1 MHRTTAV
8 AGIVALALA
17 AACTPETE
25 RSDAGDMNA
34 AEQVPAATPTPDSA
48 TATATVRTADG
59 RELGTVSLT
68 ERGSGIAISGRLA
81 GLPPGEHA
89 IHLHMTGQ
97 CDGPTFKS
105 AGSHWNPAERQH
117 GSANPQGP
125 HAGDLPNFTVGR
137 DSAGT
142 VEGTTAAG
150 RLTGETPLLDA
161 DGAAVVVHSG
171 ADDYQSQPSGNAGD
185 PIACGA
191 VEATGAAPM
200 ESASR

>member
-1 MHRTTAV
+1 MHSMTAV

-17 AACTPETE
+17 SACTPESE
-25 RSDAGDMNA
+25 RTDAGDANA
-34 AEQVPAATPTPDSA
+34 AEQVPAAAPAPDSV
-48 TATATVRTADG
+48 TASATVRNAEG
-59 RELGTVSLT
+59 RELGTVALT

-81 GLPPGEHA
+81 GLEPGEHA
-89 IHLHMTGQ
+89 IHLHMTGR

-125 HAGDLPNFTVGR
+125 HAGDLPNFTVES

-142 VEGTTAAG
+142 VEGTTATG
-150 RLTGETPLLDA
+150 SLTGEMPLLDA
-161 DGAAVVVHSG
+161 DGAAVIVHSG

-185 PIACGA
+185 PIACGV
-191 VEATGAAPM
+191 VEASGAAPI